1 MNPAK
6 WPARAVNHAA
16 IKAIDRRTAQPAGLA
31 LFASRSVQ
39 KKEIGGPKKPV
50 KTA

>member
-16 IKAIDRRTAQPAGLA
+16 IKAIDRRTAQPAEPGLICIEVCPEK
-31 LFASRSVQ
+31 RNRR
-39 KKEIGGPKKPV
+39 PKKPV